1 MEVNMSNKP
10 QVLILPSNVETDN
23 KPAIIVPFNRSN
35 PFEISYTQLQY
46 LICNLQRSLASISVT
61 KGSKVALVLPNGVEF
76 VVTFLAVV
84 RQRGVAALVNPQLK
98 QDEYR
103 QMFSAIKPS
112 LVIVVGQSA
121 DAENP
126 GEVMEPSVSIA
137 AELGLRIVTC
147 RVEHGDV
154 CLMQYD
160 PDEGYTSSTQSMSP
174 DLAKV
179 FSPEDVQ
186 PEDNAL
192 LLLTSGTTGPPK
204 AVMLSHSNLL
214 VAMRIIISAHSLSS
228 IDRCLIVTPLFHII
242 GVGGSLLTTLF
253 TGGCVVIPPSL
264 SGSLWKTCQEFKITW
279 FHAVP
284 TLYRLILGFP
294 FPDNQ
299 FPSTLRFLRSGGSDM
314 APDLYAKLQQLGP
327 PILEV
332 YGMTETA
339 PAIFCNHLESGIGVH
354 RRLGFY
360 PISKAVE
367 VMILPVSPED
377 DLAQGNESVTTSP
390 ISQDPIQRLTKIH
403 GISGEICVRGKSVM
417 AGYVNNPEANKKA
430 FLSNGFF
437 RTGDLGILHPDGYLQ
452 LVGRLKEIINK
463 GGEKVSPSEIEHL
476 VLSHEAVKE
485 AACFRIADE
494 MYGEEIGKSHFHIHH
509 CAKQKLTHSCSNTGL
524 AVVLHKGKQC
534 KTTELKKHCRQNAAL
549 FKVPKIVRFVNML
562 LPIRDRATTENRR
575 SSQILFTSSI
585 PTNKTGKPMRNFLA
599 DEYAKGKLYP
609 I

>member
-1 MEVNMSNKP
+1 MEVNMSNNP

-23 KPAIIVPFNRSN
+23 KPAIIIPFNRSN

-46 LICNLQRSLASISVT
+46 LICNLQHSLASIGVT
-61 KGSKVALVLPNGVEF
+61 KGSKVVLVLPNGVEF

-121 DAENP
+121 DAENL
-126 GEVMEPSVSIA
+126 GEVLEPSVSIA

-147 RVEHGDV
+147 RFEHGDV
-154 CLMQYD
+154 CLRQYD
-160 PDEGYTSSTQSMSP
+160 PDEGYTTSTPSMSP
-174 DLAKV
+174 GLAKV

-264 SGSLWKTCQEFKITW
+264 SGSLWKTCQELKITW

-284 TLYRLILGFP
+284 TLYRLILEFP
-294 FPDNQ
+294 LPDNQ

-339 PAIFCNHLESGIGVH
+339 PAIFCNRLEPGIGVH

-360 PISKAVE
+360 PISEAVE
-367 VMILPVSPED
+367 VMILPVSQED

-390 ISQDPIQRLTKIH
+390 MSQDPIQRMTKIH

-476 VLSHEAVKE
+476 VLSYEAVKE

-509 CAKQKLTHSCSNTGL
+509 CAKQKLTHSYPNTGL
-524 AVVLHKGKQC
+524 AVVLHMGKQC
-534 KTTELKKHCRQNAAL
+534 KATELKKHCRQNAAL
-549 FKVPKIVRFVNML
+549 FKVPKIVCFVNML
-562 LPIRDRATTENRR
+562 LPIR
-575 SSQILFTSSI
+575 I
-585 PTNKTGKPMRNFLA
+585 
-599 DEYAKGKLYP
+599 
-609 I
+609 

>member
-1 MEVNMSNKP
+1 MFNKT
-10 QVLILPSNVETDN
+10 QVLILPSNILRDD
-23 KPAIIVPFNRSN
+23 KPAVIVPANRSKTS
-35 PFEISYTQLQY
+35 EISYAQLQH
-46 LICNLQRSLASISVT
+46 LTCNLQRSLACIGVT
-61 KGSKVALVLPNGVEF
+61 KGSKVALVLPNGMEF

-84 RQRGVAALVNPQLK
+84 HQRAVAALVNPQLK

-103 QMFSAIKPS
+103 QMFSAIQPS
-112 LVIVVGQSA
+112 LVIVVGQAA
-121 DAENP
+121 DAETP
-126 GEVMEPSVSIA
+126 GEVMEPSVSVA

-147 RVEHGDV
+147 QVKHGDV
-154 CLMQYD
+154 CLRQYVS
-160 PDEGYTSSTQSMSP
+160 DEGYTTTTPSTSP
-174 DLAKV
+174 GSAKV
-179 FSPEDVQ
+179 FSPEDVD

-204 AVMLSHSNLL
+204 AVMLSHNNLL
-214 VAMRIIISAHSLSS
+214 VAMRIIISAHCLSS
-228 IDRCLIVTPLFHII
+228 TDRCLIVTPLFHII

-294 FPDNQ
+294 LPDGQ

-314 APDLYAKLQQLGP
+314 APDLYTKLQQLGP

-339 PAIFCNHLESGIGVH
+339 PAIFCNHLEPGMGVY
-354 RRLGFY
+354 RRLGYY
-360 PISKAVE
+360 PISEAVE
-367 VMILPVSPED
+367 VMILPVSQED
-377 DLAQGNESVTTSP
+377 DQAQGKESTTVSP
-390 ISQDPIQRLTKIH
+390 ISEDPIPRLTKLP
-403 GISGEICVRGKSVM
+403 GMSGEICVRGKSVM

-494 MYGEEIGKSHFHIHH
+494 MYGEEIGKSHFHVHRR
-509 CAKQKLTHSCSNTGL
+509 AKQRLTRSYFNAGL
-524 AVVLHKGKQC
+524 AVVLHEGKQC
-534 KTTELKKHCRQNAAL
+534 KPTELKKHFRQNAAL
-549 FKVPKIVRFVNML
+549 FKVPKIVSFVKML
-562 LPIRDRATTENRR
+562 LPIRIRHRATTDNSRP
-575 SSQILFTSSI
+575 SQIVFTSSI

-599 DEYAKGKLYP
+599 DEYAKGRLCP
-609 I
+609 N